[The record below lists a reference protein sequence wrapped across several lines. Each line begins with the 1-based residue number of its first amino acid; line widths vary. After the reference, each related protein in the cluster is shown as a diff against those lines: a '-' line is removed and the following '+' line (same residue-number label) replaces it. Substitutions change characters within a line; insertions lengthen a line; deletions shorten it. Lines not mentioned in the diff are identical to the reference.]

1 MKAGN
6 PVKFYRLD
14 PRRLSL
20 PVNHDVIFDA
30 HLPGMT
36 YSVRTKD
43 CVVLA
48 GWNGRNQVGDVEAF
62 GVVLAVDKE
71 QETAKIHWRQA
82 EVTLRPSPG
91 GRQFW
96 EKEKGWFAFAPDV
109 VKRYALAD
117 LYAEHFPDLN
127 GFDFPAPPPP
137 IPKGSKPSLSPTAG
151 YVYVIRSPLGFK
163 IGKQSTSSPE
173 HGFLKSNSPFRSA
186 LSTTPGLMTTP
197 TRSEAFTSP
206 ITPSASRGNGSILMN
221 RIFQR
226 SRSLVGWRPLPGSN
240 GLILGQAWCSR
251 SRVSYFLSLDGDE
264 GLDVG
269 AGQA

>member
-163 IGKQSTSSPE
+163 IGKTVN
-173 HGFLKSNSPFRSA
+173 LKSRARLFEVKLPFQISIEHYAWFDDYTHAERSFHITYHA
-186 LSTTPGLMTTP
+186 KRLEGEWFDLNESDLSEIKKLGRLAPIAGL
-197 TRSEAFTSP
+197 
-206 ITPSASRGNGSILMN
+206 
-221 RIFQR
+221 
-226 SRSLVGWRPLPGSN
+226 
-240 GLILGQAWCSR
+240 
-251 SRVSYFLSLDGDE
+251 
-264 GLDVG
+264 
-269 AGQA
+269 